1 MKNFTILEKIKYWFD
16 NLMSKGPHML
26 ILLLGFLSLIIIM
39 FSGLTIWY
47 LQIAPESQEPLGFI
61 ESVWQS
67 LLRALDSGAMGAD
80 NGWPFRIISFLVT
93 LGGIFVLSILIGV
106 LGTTIEEKL
115 NNLRKGKSFV
125 IEKEHTLILGYSSK
139 IFTIISEL
147 VIANENVKNPR
158 IVILADKDK
167 VEMEDEI
174 KNKISDLKNTK
185 IICRSGVPYDFSDLE
200 IVNPQ
205 QSKSILILTPDE
217 EENAD
222 SLTIKT
228 ILAITNNPNRRSSPY
243 HIVAEMKDIANYEV
257 AKMVGKDEAEILF
270 VDDIIA
276 KIIVQTSRQ
285 SGLSIVYTELFDF
298 DGVEIYI
305 QSENKLI
312 GKSYGEALSVYE
324 DSSLIGIKQMDGSV
338 KLNPEMDYVI
348 KEDDMA
354 IVISE
359 DDSTIVISD
368 NQKNNFDENLILNV
382 NHNQINTE
390 NILLL
395 GWNSIASTIIT
406 EIDKYVGPK
415 SKIVVVSSFEKYE
428 EEVNEI
434 RSNLQNCTLDFQ
446 LNDTTN
452 RKVIE
457 KLNITSF
464 DSVQILCYKEEMDI
478 QDADAATLITLLHIR
493 KILDDESKDIKVVS
507 QMLDAKNRA
516 LASITKADDFIVS
529 DKLISLLMS
538 QVSENKFLMKV
549 FESLFESEGSE
560 IYLKPVTEYV
570 THDDGPVDF
579 YTIIESA
586 RRKGHS
592 AFGYRLEHLAEDS
605 SAAFGIQVN
614 PNKSTK
620 IQFNANDK
628 IIVLAEN

>member
-1 MKNFTILEKIKYWFD
+1 MKNFTLLERIKYWFD
-16 NLMSKGPHML
+16 NLMSKGPHMM
-26 ILLLGFLSLIIIM
+26 ILLLGFLSLIIIL
-39 FSGLTIWY
+39 FSGLVIWY
-47 LQIAPESQEPLGFI
+47 LKIAPESQEPLGFI
-61 ESVWQS
+61 ESIWQS
-67 LLRALDSGAMGAD
+67 LLRALDSGTMGGD
-80 NGWPFRIISFLVT
+80 VGWPFRFVSFLVT

-228 ILAITNNPNRRSSPY
+228 ILAITNNPNRRPSPY

-368 NQKNNFDENLILNV
+368 NDKNNFDENLILNV

-406 EIDKYVGPK
+406 EIDKYVGPN

-428 EEVNEI
+428 EEVNEL

-549 FESLFESEGSE
+549 FESLFEAEGSE

-570 THDDGPVDF
+570 SHDSPVDF

>member
-1 MKNFTILEKIKYWFD
+1 MKNFTLLERIKYWFD
-16 NLMSKGPHML
+16 NLMSKGPHMM
-26 ILLLGFLSLIIIM
+26 ILLLGFLSLIIIL
-39 FSGLTIWY
+39 FSGLVIWY
-47 LQIAPESQEPLGFI
+47 LQIAPENSEPLGFI
-61 ESVWQS
+61 ESIWQS
-67 LLRALDSGAMGAD
+67 LLRALDSGTMGGD
-80 NGWPFRIISFLVT
+80 VGWPFRFISFLVT

-106 LGTTIEEKL
+106 LGTSIEEKL

-217 EENAD
+217 DENAD

-243 HIVAEMKDIANYEV
+243 HIVAEMKDISNHEV

-312 GKSYGEALSVYE
+312 GKSYGEALSLYE
-324 DSSLIGIKQMDGSV
+324 DSSLIGVKQMDGSV
-338 KLNPEMDYVI
+338 KLNPEMDYI
-348 KEDDMA
+348 IREDDMV

-359 DDSTIVISD
+359 DDSTINISD
-368 NQKNNFDENLILNV
+368 KQKNSFDENSILNV
-382 NHNQINTE
+382 NNNQVNTE

-406 EIDKYVGPK
+406 EIDKYVGPN
-415 SKIVVVSSFEKYE
+415 SKIVVVSTFEKYE
-428 EEVNEI
+428 EEVNEL

-446 LNDTTN
+446 FNDTAN

-549 FESLFESEGSE
+549 FESLFEAEGSE

-570 THDDGPVDF
+570 SHGESVDF

-586 RRKGHS
+586 RRKGHT

-605 SAAFGIQVN
+605 TAAFGIQVN
-614 PNKSTK
+614 PNKSAK
-620 IQFNANDK
+620 IQFNSNDK

>member
-1 MKNFTILEKIKYWFD
+1 MKNFTLLERLKYWFD
-16 NLMSKGPHML
+16 NLMSRGAHMM
-26 ILLLGFLSLIIIM
+26 ILLLGFLSLIIIL
-39 FSGLTIWY
+39 FSALVIWY
-47 LQIAPESQEPLGFI
+47 LKIAPESQEPLGFI
-61 ESVWQS
+61 ESIWQS

-106 LGTTIEEKL
+106 LGSSIEEKL

-125 IEKEHTLILGYSSK
+125 IEKGHTLILGYSSK

-147 VIANENVKNPR
+147 VIANESVSNPK

-174 KNKISDLKNTK
+174 KSKISDLKNTK

-205 QSKSILILTPDE
+205 QSKSIIILTPDE
-217 EENAD
+217 DDNAD

-228 ILAITNNPNRRSSPY
+228 ILAITNNSNRRSTPY
-243 HIVAEMKDIANYEV
+243 HIVAEMKDISNYEV
-257 AKMVGKDEAEILF
+257 AKMVGKEEAEILF

-298 DGVEIYI
+298 DGAEIYI

-312 GKSYGEALSVYE
+312 GKSYGEALSLYE
-324 DSSLIGIKQMDGSV
+324 DSSLIGIKQIDGSV
-338 KLNPEMDYVI
+338 KINPAMDYVV
-348 KEDDMA
+348 KEDDMV

-359 DDSTIVISD
+359 DDSTIFIAD
-368 NQKNNFDENLILNV
+368 KENNNFDESSILNV
-382 NHNQINTE
+382 NTNEIKTE

-395 GWNSIASTIIT
+395 GWNSIASTIII
-406 EIDKYVGPK
+406 EIDKYVGPN
-415 SKIVVVSSFEKYE
+415 SKIVVVSSFDKYE
-428 EEVNEI
+428 NEVNDL
-434 RSNLQNCTLDFQ
+434 RSSLQNCTLDFQ
-446 LNDTTN
+446 VNDTAN

-464 DSVQILCYKEEMDI
+464 DSVQILCYKEEMNI

-549 FESLFESEGSE
+549 FDSLFEAEGSE
-560 IYLKPVTEYV
+560 IYLKSVTEYV
-570 THDDGPVDF
+570 SCDTPVNF
-579 YTIIESA
+579 YTILESA
-586 RRKGHS
+586 RRKGET
-592 AFGYRLEHLAEDS
+592 AIGYRLEHLADDS
-605 SAAFGIQVN
+605 TAAFGVQVN
-614 PNKSTK
+614 PSKNKE
-620 IQFNANDK
+620 IQFTANDK

>member
-1 MKNFTILEKIKYWFD
+1 
-16 NLMSKGPHML
+16 
-26 ILLLGFLSLIIIM
+26 
-39 FSGLTIWY
+39 
-47 LQIAPESQEPLGFI
+47 
-61 ESVWQS
+61 
-67 LLRALDSGAMGAD
+67 
-80 NGWPFRIISFLVT
+80 
-93 LGGIFVLSILIGV
+93 
-106 LGTTIEEKL
+106 
-115 NNLRKGKSFV
+115 
-125 IEKEHTLILGYSSK
+125 
-139 IFTIISEL
+139 
-147 VIANENVKNPR
+147 
-158 IVILADKDK
+158 
-167 VEMEDEI
+167 
-174 KNKISDLKNTK
+174 
-185 IICRSGVPYDFSDLE
+185 
-200 IVNPQ
+200 
-205 QSKSILILTPDE
+205 
-217 EENAD
+217 
-222 SLTIKT
+222 
-228 ILAITNNPNRRSSPY
+228 
-243 HIVAEMKDIANYEV
+243 
-257 AKMVGKDEAEILF
+257 
-270 VDDIIA
+270 
-276 KIIVQTSRQ
+276 
-285 SGLSIVYTELFDF
+285 
-298 DGVEIYI
+298 
-305 QSENKLI
+305 
-312 GKSYGEALSVYE
+312 
-324 DSSLIGIKQMDGSV
+324 
-338 KLNPEMDYVI
+338 MDYVI

-368 NQKNNFDENLILNV
+368 NDKNNFDENLILNI

-406 EIDKYVGPK
+406 EIDKYVGPN

-428 EEVNEI
+428 EEVNEL

-570 THDDGPVDF
+570 SHDGPVDF

>member
-1 MKNFTILEKIKYWFD
+1 MKNFTLLERIKYWFD
-16 NLMSKGPHML
+16 NLMSKGPHMM
-26 ILLLGFLSLIIIM
+26 ILLLGFLSLIIIL
-39 FSGLTIWY
+39 FSGLVIWY
-47 LQIAPESQEPLGFI
+47 LQIAPENEEPLGFI
-61 ESVWQS
+61 ESIWQS
-67 LLRALDSGAMGAD
+67 LLRALDSGTMGGD
-80 NGWPFRIISFLVT
+80 VGWPFRFISFLVT

-106 LGTTIEEKL
+106 LGTSIEEKL

-147 VIANENVKNPR
+147 VIANENIKNPR

-217 EENAD
+217 DENAD

-228 ILAITNNPNRRSSPY
+228 ILAITNNPNRRPNPY
-243 HIVAEMKDIANYEV
+243 HIVAEMKDISNYEV

-312 GKSYGEALSVYE
+312 GKSYGEALSLYE
-324 DSSLIGIKQMDGSV
+324 DSSLIGVKQMDGSV
-338 KLNPEMDYVI
+338 KLNPEMEYIVR
-348 KEDDMA
+348 EDDMV

-359 DDSTIVISD
+359 DDNTINISD
-368 NQKNNFDENLILNV
+368 KQKNSFDENSILNV
-382 NHNQINTE
+382 NNNQVNTE

-395 GWNSIASTIIT
+395 GWNSIASTIVT
-406 EIDKYVGPK
+406 EIDKYVGPN

-428 EEVNEI
+428 EEVNEL
-434 RSNLQNCTLDFQ
+434 RGNLQNCTLDFQ
-446 LNDTTN
+446 FNDTAN

-549 FESLFESEGSE
+549 FESLFEAEGSE
-560 IYLKPVTEYV
+560 IYLKPVTEYIS
-570 THDDGPVDF
+570 HDEPVDF

-586 RRKGHS
+586 RRKGHT

-605 SAAFGIQVN
+605 TAAFGIQVN

-620 IQFNANDK
+620 IQFNLNDK

>member
-1 MKNFTILEKIKYWFD
+1 MKNFTLFERIKYWFD
-16 NLMSKGPHML
+16 NLMSRGPHMM
-26 ILLLGFLSLIIIM
+26 ILLLGFLSLIIIL
-39 FSGLTIWY
+39 FSGLVIWY
-47 LQIAPESQEPLGFI
+47 LQIAPENEEPLGFI
-61 ESVWQS
+61 ESIWQS
-67 LLRALDSGAMGAD
+67 LLRALDSGTMGGD
-80 NGWPFRIISFLVT
+80 VGWPFRFISFLVT

-106 LGTTIEEKL
+106 LGSSIEEKL

-158 IVILADKDK
+158 IVILADRDK

-217 EENAD
+217 DENAD

-228 ILAITNNPNRRSSPY
+228 ILAITNNPNRRPSPY
-243 HIVAEMKDIANYEV
+243 HIVAEMKDISNYEV

-305 QSENKLI
+305 HSENKLI
-312 GKSYGEALSVYE
+312 GKSYGEALSLYE
-324 DSSLIGIKQMDGSV
+324 DSSLIGIKYLDGSV
-338 KLNPEMDYVI
+338 KLNPAMDYIV
-348 KEDDMA
+348 KEDDLA
-354 IVISE
+354 IIISE
-359 DDSTIVISD
+359 DDSTIFISD
-368 NQKNNFDENLILNV
+368 KQKNNFDETSILNV
-382 NHNQINTE
+382 NSNETYTE

-395 GWNSIASTIIT
+395 GWNSIATSIIT
-406 EIDKYVGPK
+406 EIDKYVGPN

-428 EEVNEI
+428 KEVN
-434 RSNLQNCTLDFQ
+434 NLRTNLKNCSLDFQ
-446 LNDTTN
+446 INDTSN

-457 KLNITSF
+457 NLNITGF
-464 DSVQILCYKEEMDI
+464 DSVQILCYKEEMSI

-549 FESLFESEGSE
+549 FEGLFEAEGCE

-570 THDDGPVDF
+570 SNDAPVDF

-586 RRKGHS
+586 RRKGQT

-605 SAAFGIQVN
+605 TAAFGIQVN

>member
-1 MKNFTILEKIKYWFD
+1 MKNFTLLERIKYWFD
-16 NLMSKGPHML
+16 NLMSKGPHMM
-26 ILLLGFLSLIIIM
+26 ILLLGFLSLIIIL
-39 FSGLTIWY
+39 FSGLVIWY
-47 LQIAPESQEPLGFI
+47 LKIAPESQEPLGFI
-61 ESVWQS
+61 ESIWQS
-67 LLRALDSGAMGAD
+67 LLRALDSGTMGGD
-80 NGWPFRIISFLVT
+80 VGWPFRFVSFLVT

-115 NNLRKGKSFV
+115 SNLRKGKSFV

-228 ILAITNNPNRRSSPY
+228 ILAITNNPNRRPSPY

-368 NQKNNFDENLILNV
+368 NDKNNFDENLILNV

-406 EIDKYVGPK
+406 EIDKYVGPN

-428 EEVNEI
+428 EEVNEL

-549 FESLFESEGSE
+549 FESLFEAEGSE

-570 THDDGPVDF
+570 SHDSPVDF

>member
-1 MKNFTILEKIKYWFD
+1 MKNFTLLERIKYWFD
-16 NLMSKGPHML
+16 NLMSKGPHMM
-26 ILLLGFLSLIIIM
+26 ILLLGFLSLIIIL
-39 FSGLTIWY
+39 FSGLVIWY
-47 LQIAPESQEPLGFI
+47 LKIAPESQEPLGFI
-61 ESVWQS
+61 ESIWQS
-67 LLRALDSGAMGAD
+67 LLRALDSGTMGGD
-80 NGWPFRIISFLVT
+80 VGWPFRFVSFLVT

-228 ILAITNNPNRRSSPY
+228 ILAITNNPNRRPSPY

-324 DSSLIGIKQMDGSV
+324 DSSLIGIKQMDRSV

-368 NQKNNFDENLILNV
+368 NQKNSFDEKLILNV

-406 EIDKYVGPK
+406 EIDKYVGPN

-428 EEVNEI
+428 EEVNEL

-549 FESLFESEGSE
+549 FESLFEAEGSE
-560 IYLKPVTEYV
+560 IYLKPVTEYI
-570 THDDGPVDF
+570 THDSPVDF

>member
-1 MKNFTILEKIKYWFD
+1 MKNFTLLERIKYWFD
-16 NLMSKGPHML
+16 NLMSKGPHMM
-26 ILLLGFLSLIIIM
+26 ILLLGFLSLIIIL
-39 FSGLTIWY
+39 FSGLVIWY
-47 LQIAPESQEPLGFI
+47 LQIAPENSEPLGFI
-61 ESVWQS
+61 ESIWQS
-67 LLRALDSGAMGAD
+67 LLRALDSGTMGGD
-80 NGWPFRIISFLVT
+80 VGWPFRFISFLVT

-106 LGTTIEEKL
+106 LGTSIEEKL

-217 EENAD
+217 DENAD

-243 HIVAEMKDIANYEV
+243 HIVAEMKDISNYEV

-312 GKSYGEALSVYE
+312 GKSYGEALSLYE
-324 DSSLIGIKQMDGSV
+324 DSSLIGVKQMDGSV
-338 KLNPEMDYVI
+338 KLNPEMDYIVR
-348 KEDDMA
+348 EDDMV

-359 DDSTIVISD
+359 DDSTINISD
-368 NQKNNFDENLILNV
+368 KQKNSFDENSILNV
-382 NHNQINTE
+382 NNNQVNTE

-395 GWNSIASTIIT
+395 GWNSIASTIVT
-406 EIDKYVGPK
+406 EIDKYVGPN

-428 EEVNEI
+428 EEVNEL

-446 LNDTTN
+446 FNDTAN

-549 FESLFESEGSE
+549 FESLFEAEGSE

-570 THDDGPVDF
+570 SHGESVDF

-586 RRKGHS
+586 RRKGHT

-605 SAAFGIQVN
+605 TAAFGIQVN
-614 PNKSTK
+614 PNKSAK
-620 IQFNANDK
+620 IQFNSNDK

>member
-1 MKNFTILEKIKYWFD
+1 MKNFTLLERLKYWFD
-16 NLMSKGPHML
+16 NLMSRGAHMM
-26 ILLLGFLSLIIIM
+26 ILLLGFLSFIIIL
-39 FSGLTIWY
+39 FSALTIWY

-61 ESVWQS
+61 ESIWQS

-106 LGTTIEEKL
+106 LGSSIEEKL

-125 IEKEHTLILGYSSK
+125 IEKGHTLILGYSSK

-147 VIANENVKNPR
+147 AIANESVSNPK

-174 KNKISDLKNTK
+174 KSKISDLKNTK

-205 QSKSILILTPDE
+205 QSKSIIILTPDE
-217 EENAD
+217 DDNAD

-228 ILAITNNPNRRSSPY
+228 ILAITNNSNRRSTPY
-243 HIVAEMKDIANYEV
+243 HIVAEMKDISNYEV
-257 AKMVGKDEAEILF
+257 AKMVGKEEAEILF

-298 DGVEIYI
+298 DGAEIYI

-312 GKSYGEALSVYE
+312 GKSYGEALSLYE
-324 DSSLIGIKQMDGSV
+324 DSSLIGIKQIDGSV
-338 KLNPEMDYVI
+338 KINPAMDYVV
-348 KEDDMA
+348 KEDDMV

-359 DDSTIVISD
+359 DDSTIFIAD
-368 NQKNNFDENLILNV
+368 KENNNFDESSILNV
-382 NHNQINTE
+382 NTNEIKTE

-395 GWNSIASTIIT
+395 GWNSIASTIII
-406 EIDKYVGPK
+406 EIDKYVGPN
-415 SKIVVVSSFEKYE
+415 SKIVVVSSFDKYE
-428 EEVNEI
+428 NEVNDL
-434 RSNLQNCTLDFQ
+434 RSSLQNCTLDFQ
-446 LNDTTN
+446 VNDTAN

-464 DSVQILCYKEEMDI
+464 DSVQILCYKEEMNI

-549 FESLFESEGSE
+549 FDSLFEAEGSE
-560 IYLKPVTEYV
+560 IYLKSVTEYV
-570 THDDGPVDF
+570 SCDTPVNF
-579 YTIIESA
+579 YTILESA
-586 RRKGHS
+586 RRKGET
-592 AFGYRLEHLAEDS
+592 AIGYRLEHLADDS
-605 SAAFGIQVN
+605 TAAFGVQVN
-614 PNKSTK
+614 PSKNKE
-620 IQFNANDK
+620 IQFTANDK

>member
-1 MKNFTILEKIKYWFD
+1 MKNFTILQRIKYWFD

-61 ESVWQS
+61 ESIWQS

-80 NGWPFRIISFLVT
+80 NGWPFRIVSFLVT

-106 LGTTIEEKL
+106 LGSTIEEKL
-115 NNLRKGKSFV
+115 SNLRKGKSFV

-228 ILAITNNPNRRSSPY
+228 ILAITNNPNRRPSPY
-243 HIVAEMKDIANYEV
+243 HIVAEMKEIANYEV

-312 GKSYGEALSVYE
+312 GKSYGEALSLYE

-368 NQKNNFDENLILNV
+368 NDKNNFDENLILNI

-406 EIDKYVGPK
+406 EIDKYVGPN

-428 EEVNEI
+428 EEVNEL

-570 THDDGPVDF
+570 SHDGPVDF

>member
-1 MKNFTILEKIKYWFD
+1 MKNFTLLERIKYWFD
-16 NLMSKGPHML
+16 NLMSKGPHMM
-26 ILLLGFLSLIIIM
+26 ILLLGFLSLIIIL
-39 FSGLTIWY
+39 FSGLVIWY
-47 LQIAPESQEPLGFI
+47 LKIAPESQEPLGFI
-61 ESVWQS
+61 ESIWQS
-67 LLRALDSGAMGAD
+67 LLRALDSGTMGGD
-80 NGWPFRIISFLVT
+80 VGWPFRFVSFLVT

-228 ILAITNNPNRRSSPY
+228 ILAITNNPNRRPSPY

-324 DSSLIGIKQMDGSV
+324 DSSLIGIKQMNGSV

-368 NQKNNFDENLILNV
+368 NDKNNFDENLILNV

-406 EIDKYVGPK
+406 EIDKYVGPN

-428 EEVNEI
+428 EEVNEL

-549 FESLFESEGSE
+549 FESLFEAEGSE
-560 IYLKPVTEYV
+560 IYLKPVTEYI
-570 THDDGPVDF
+570 THDSPVDF

>member
-1 MKNFTILEKIKYWFD
+1 MKNFTLLERIKYWFD
-16 NLMSKGPHML
+16 NLMSKGPHMM
-26 ILLLGFLSLIIIM
+26 ILLLGFLSLIIIL
-39 FSGLTIWY
+39 FSGLVIWY
-47 LQIAPESQEPLGFI
+47 LKIAPESQEPLGFI
-61 ESVWQS
+61 ESIWQS
-67 LLRALDSGAMGAD
+67 LLRALDSGTMGGD
-80 NGWPFRIISFLVT
+80 VGWPFRFVSFLVT

-228 ILAITNNPNRRSSPY
+228 ILAITNNPNRRPSPY

-324 DSSLIGIKQMDGSV
+324 DSSLIGIKQMNGSV

-368 NQKNNFDENLILNV
+368 NQKNSFDEKLILNV

-406 EIDKYVGPK
+406 EIDKYVGPN

-428 EEVNEI
+428 EEVNEL

-549 FESLFESEGSE
+549 FESLFEAEGSE

-570 THDDGPVDF
+570 SHDSPVDF

-592 AFGYRLEHLAEDS
+592 AFGYRLEHLAEYS

>member
-1 MKNFTILEKIKYWFD
+1 MKNFTLLERIKYWFD
-16 NLMSKGPHML
+16 NLMSKGPHMM
-26 ILLLGFLSLIIIM
+26 ILLLGFLSLIIIL
-39 FSGLTIWY
+39 FSGLVIWY
-47 LQIAPESQEPLGFI
+47 LKIAPESQEPLGFI
-61 ESVWQS
+61 ESIWQS
-67 LLRALDSGAMGAD
+67 LLRALDSGTMGGD
-80 NGWPFRIISFLVT
+80 VGWPFRFVSFLVT

-228 ILAITNNPNRRSSPY
+228 ILAITNNPNRRPSPY

-368 NQKNNFDENLILNV
+368 NQKNSFDEKLILNV

-406 EIDKYVGPK
+406 EIDKYVGPN

-428 EEVNEI
+428 EEVNEL

-549 FESLFESEGSE
+549 FESLFEAEGSE

-570 THDDGPVDF
+570 SHDSPVDF

>member
-1 MKNFTILEKIKYWFD
+1 MKNFTILERIKYWFD
-16 NLMSKGPHML
+16 NLMSKGSHMM
-26 ILLLGFLSLIIIM
+26 ILLLGFLSLIIIL
-39 FSGLTIWY
+39 FSGLVIWY
-47 LQIAPESQEPLGFI
+47 LKIAPESQEPLGFI
-61 ESVWQS
+61 ESIWQS
-67 LLRALDSGAMGAD
+67 LLRALDSGTMGGD
-80 NGWPFRIISFLVT
+80 VGWPFRFISFLVT

-125 IEKEHTLILGYSSK
+125 IEKGHTLILGYSSK

-174 KNKISDLKNTK
+174 KSKISDLKNTK
-185 IICRSGVPYDFSDLE
+185 IICRNGVPYDFSDLE

-217 EENAD
+217 DDNAD

-228 ILAITNNPNRRSSPY
+228 ILAITNNPNRRPSPY
-243 HIVAEMKDIANYEV
+243 HIVAEMKDISNYEV

-312 GKSYGEALSVYE
+312 GKSFGESLSLYE

-348 KEDDMA
+348 KEDDMV

-359 DDSTIVISD
+359 DDSTINISD
-368 NQKNNFDENLILNV
+368 KQKNNFDEKIILNV
-382 NHNQINTE
+382 NSNQINTE

-428 EEVNEI
+428 DEVNEL

-507 QMLDAKNRA
+507 QMLDSKNRA

-529 DKLISLLMS
+529 YKLISLLMS

-549 FESLFESEGSE
+549 FESLFEAEGSE

-570 THDDGPVDF
+570 SHDAPVDF

-586 RRKGHS
+586 RRKGHTV
-592 AFGYRLEHLAEDS
+592 FGYRLEHLAEDS

>member
-1 MKNFTILEKIKYWFD
+1 MKNFTLIERIKYWFD
-16 NLMSKGPHML
+16 NLMSRGPHMM
-26 ILLLGFLSLIIIM
+26 ILLLGFLSLIIVM

-61 ESVWQS
+61 ESIWQS

-174 KNKISDLKNTK
+174 KNKIGDLKNTK

-312 GKSYGEALSVYE
+312 GKSYGEALSLYE

-359 DDSTIVISD
+359 DDSAIVISD

-428 EEVNEI
+428 EEVNEL

-464 DSVQILCYKEEMDI
+464 DSVQILCYKEEMDM

-549 FESLFESEGSE
+549 FESLFEAEGSE

-570 THDDGPVDF
+570 SHDAPVDF

-586 RRKGHS
+586 RRKGHT

>member
-1 MKNFTILEKIKYWFD
+1 MKNFTLLERIKYWFD
-16 NLMSKGPHML
+16 NLMSKGPHMM
-26 ILLLGFLSLIIIM
+26 ILLLGFLSLIIIL
-39 FSGLTIWY
+39 FSGLVIWY
-47 LQIAPESQEPLGFI
+47 LKIAPESQEPLGFI
-61 ESVWQS
+61 ESIWQS
-67 LLRALDSGAMGAD
+67 LLRALDSGTMGGD
-80 NGWPFRIISFLVT
+80 VGWPFRFVSFLVT

-228 ILAITNNPNRRSSPY
+228 ILAITNNPNRRPSPY

-324 DSSLIGIKQMDGSV
+324 DSSLVGIKQMDGSV
-338 KLNPEMDYVI
+338 KLNPDMDYVI

-368 NQKNNFDENLILNV
+368 NDKNNFDENLILNV

-406 EIDKYVGPK
+406 EIDKYVGPN

-428 EEVNEI
+428 EEVNEL

-549 FESLFESEGSE
+549 FESLFEAEGSE

-570 THDDGPVDF
+570 SHDSPVDF

>member
-1 MKNFTILEKIKYWFD
+1 MKNFTLLERIKYWFD
-16 NLMSKGPHML
+16 NLMSKGPHMM
-26 ILLLGFLSLIIIM
+26 ILLLGFLSLIIIL
-39 FSGLTIWY
+39 FSGLVIWY
-47 LQIAPESQEPLGFI
+47 LKIAPESQEPLGFI
-61 ESVWQS
+61 ESIWQS
-67 LLRALDSGAMGAD
+67 LLRALDSGTMGGD
-80 NGWPFRIISFLVT
+80 VGWPFRFVSFLVT

-228 ILAITNNPNRRSSPY
+228 ILAITNNPNRRPSPY

-324 DSSLIGIKQMDGSV
+324 DSSLIGIKQMNGSV

-368 NQKNNFDENLILNV
+368 NDKNNFDENLILNV

-406 EIDKYVGPK
+406 EIDKYVGPN

-428 EEVNEI
+428 EEVNEL
-434 RSNLQNCTLDFQ
+434 RSNLQNCRLDFQ

-549 FESLFESEGSE
+549 FESLFEAEGSE

-570 THDDGPVDF
+570 SHDSPVDF